1 VVPSPQDVT
10 RRLTVQLPVDLV
22 EKIYDAAE
30 LSHRTVDQFVEA
42 VLARE
47 LSRWEA
53 ELPPLP

>member
-1 VVPSPQDVT
+1 
-10 RRLTVQLPVDLV
+10 VQLPVDLV